1 MPIVSSTWVGLDER
15 TLACAINWRLRDAT
29 HIAYPLCY
37 VTLGMFAP
45 FAVKVIIYCRVYR
58 RVSAVSRNLQT
69 GTQSFVVNLAVR
81 LSHTSSRWSLT
92 SRQSSSSTRSSIA
105 SSISNHLL
113 SQNPRTRLRHQR
125 CLAAAMIVMALSSV
139 CAWLPNGVLPLVM
152 MALHDSNLPT
162 QWLILTSLMANASVV
177 SNPIIYVFLNKKLR
191 RRLLRALLCQ
201 RPDRVVGYSP
211 TPPIVIP
218 GDATQTAS
226 RASHPIPSKPAD
238 AKLAARFSQPVLST
252 INELCSQMAGATGSH
267 NRPVEICLNMSS
279 APSLASRSESELRA
293 AAAETER
300 SPSEADCPGL
310 YMDGLE
316 KSTEDRRAT
325 PVTEEPKGP
334 RGAVMLHGCQDS
346 CYNQMPSV
354 E

>member
-15 TLACAINWRLRDAT
+15 TLACAVNWRISYVT
-29 HIAYPLCY
+29 HVTYQLCY
-37 VTLGMFAP
+37 VTLGMLAP
-45 FAVKVIIYCRVYR
+45 FVVKVLIYCRVYR
-58 RVSAVSRNLQT
+58 RVSAVSRNLQN

-105 SSISNHLL
+105 SSVSNHLL
-113 SQNPRTRLRHQR
+113 SQNPRIRLRHQR

-201 RPDRVVGYSP
+201 RQDRMVGYSP
-211 TPPIVIP
+211 TPPIILA
-218 GDATQTAS
+218 GDATQTAP
-226 RASHPIPSKPAD
+226 RVSHPIPSKPAD
-238 AKLAARFSQPVLST
+238 GKLAARFPQPVLST

-279 APSLASRSESELRA
+279 APSLVSRSDSELRA
-293 AAAETER
+293 AAGETER
-300 SPSEADCPGL
+300 SPPQDNCPGL
-310 YMDGLE
+310 YVDGMP
-316 KSTEDRRAT
+316 KSM
-325 PVTEEPKGP
+325 EESIGH
-334 RGAVMLHGCQDS
+334 RMVVMLHGCHNN